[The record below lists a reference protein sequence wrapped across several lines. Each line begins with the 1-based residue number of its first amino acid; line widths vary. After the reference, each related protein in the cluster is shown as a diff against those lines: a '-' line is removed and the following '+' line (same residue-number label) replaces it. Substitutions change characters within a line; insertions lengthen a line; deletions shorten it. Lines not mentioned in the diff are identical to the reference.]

1 MGCAGIMG
9 GFKFKQFAVEQED
22 VAMKVGTDGVLL
34 GAWAECEGARRILDI
49 GTGTGVIALQMAQR
63 NPMAQVQA
71 VEIDETAAKR
81 ARANFDNS
89 PWAERLQV
97 AQTAVQE
104 FAPTEKFDLIVSN
117 PPYFIDSLL
126 PPDAKRSTAR
136 HTHDLTFEELDRAVE
151 RLLAENGRFALIL
164 PTTEFEKYLSLTQ
177 LHLVRRCDVCPIDGG
192 AVKRVM
198 GEFAKQKPTAVAHEN
213 IAIENG
219 RRGDYTDEYRALTKD
234 FYLKF

>member
-89 PWAERLQV
+89 PWEERLQV
-97 AQTAVQE
+97 EQTAVQ
-104 FAPTEKFDLIVSN
+104 
-117 PPYFIDSLL
+117 
-126 PPDAKRSTAR
+126 
-136 HTHDLTFEELDRAVE
+136 
-151 RLLAENGRFALIL
+151 
-164 PTTEFEKYLSLTQ
+164 
-177 LHLVRRCDVCPIDGG
+177 
-192 AVKRVM
+192 
-198 GEFAKQKPTAVAHEN
+198 
-213 IAIENG
+213 
-219 RRGDYTDEYRALTKD
+219 
-234 FYLKF
+234 